1 MREADV
7 GFEPTGDLSRFRNI
21 RRKGRIPVIRC
32 NLNERPS
39 CGLSVNSLQLHEWLL
54 LVIGVVI
61 SHRTL
66 QEQGVQP
73 VSFYGGADRKDSPH
87 DYSKQVMEV
96 ES

>member
-1 MREADV
+1 
-7 GFEPTGDLSRFRNI
+7 
-21 RRKGRIPVIRC
+21 
-32 NLNERPS
+32 
-39 CGLSVNSLQLHEWLL
+39 VNSLQLHEWLL